1 VPKKRKSKR
10 KRREMSWDE
19 ALELALKL
27 SKPVLDK
34 LREYD
39 LEHNA

>member
-1 VPKKRKSKR
+1 MAKKRR
-10 KRREMSWDE
+10 KKEMSWDE
-19 ALELALKL
+19 AIELALKL

-39 LEHNA
+39 MKHNT